1 METTQTPILLDRNQ
15 ERIDQEKNKIESD
28 LNILNNIIESFEAL
42 EIGELN
48 SMDMFRSILNYPKAT
63 TEKMIM
69 DSLPDVGE
77 YAEKTGIKTTKV
89 KMLHMAIPDN
99 LPAFISKVESLR
111 GVINGINWDLF
122 DFVIDR
128 IKVKSNVYSLIE
140 DKYSVYI
147 DTPERE
153 QFYNTV
159 MDFKSAFLNIQNSI
173 KEFNK
178 DRDPKDKEM
187 YIFIEPTGGLA
198 HTYIKDFKEFNK
210 KAGDFGINHK
220 KLVSMIRQIK

>member
-1 METTQTPILLDRNQ
+1 MKTTQEPILLDRNQ

-28 LNILNNIIESFEAL
+28 LNILNNVIESFEAL

-48 SMDMFRSILNYPKAT
+48 SMDMFKSLLNYPKAT

-69 DSLPDVGE
+69 DSLPDV
-77 YAEKTGIKTTKV
+77 AEVAGIKTTKAKLFQLAV
-89 KMLHMAIPDN
+89 PDN

-122 DFVIDR
+122 DFVLDR
-128 IKVKSNVYSLIE
+128 IKVRLDVYSLIE
-140 DKYSVYI
+140 NKYSVFI
-147 DTPERE
+147 DTPGRE

-159 MDFKSAFLNIQNSI
+159 MEFKSAFENLKNSI
-173 KEFNK
+173 EEYNN
-178 DRDPKDKEM
+178 DRESKNREM
-187 YIFIEPTGGLA
+187 YVFIEPTGGLV
-198 HTYIKDFKEFNK
+198 HTYIKDFKEHNK
-210 KAGDFGINHK
+210 KAGDFGVNHK